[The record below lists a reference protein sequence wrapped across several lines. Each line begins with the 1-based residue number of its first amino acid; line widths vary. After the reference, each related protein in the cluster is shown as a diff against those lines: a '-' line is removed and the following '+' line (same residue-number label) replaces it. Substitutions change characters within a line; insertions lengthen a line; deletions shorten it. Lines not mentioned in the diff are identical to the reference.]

1 MGEFFGS
8 IYTALFEG
16 LFGINLAD
24 YLWGV
29 TSQDGANLYIGIGLW
44 MFGVSL
50 LVAVLFYYIIN
61 HPRLNTWWGWGIFMI
76 INAMVNFCLGIWWTL
91 SDLWAGDMEVYD
103 KETSQMVTFVTEG
116 DCLSFGIA
124 NAILSLFAFF
134 IISMAIKWKSTNASQ
149 APFNK

>member
-24 YLWGV
+24 YLWGL

-103 KETSQMVTFVTEG
+103 KETRQMVTFVTEG
-116 DCLSFGIA
+116 ACLSFGIA

>member
-76 INAMVNFCLGIWWTL
+76 INAAVNFCLGIWWTL

-103 KETSQMVTFVTEG
+103 KGTRQMVTFVTEG

-134 IISMAIKWKSTNASQ
+134 IISMAIKWKSTNVSQ

>member
-103 KETSQMVTFVTEG
+103 KETRQMVTFVTEG

-124 NAILSLFAFF
+124 NTILSLFAFF

>member
-50 LVAVLFYYIIN
+50 LVAVLFYYIID
-61 HPRLNTWWGWGIFMI
+61 HPRLNTWWGWGYIHDYQCRSKFLFG
-76 INAMVNFCLGIWWTL
+76 NMV
-91 SDLWAGDMEVYD
+91 DP
-103 KETSQMVTFVTEG
+103 Q
-116 DCLSFGIA
+116 
-124 NAILSLFAFF
+124 
-134 IISMAIKWKSTNASQ
+134 
-149 APFNK
+149 

>member
-1 MGEFFGS
+1 
-8 IYTALFEG
+8 
-16 LFGINLAD
+16 
-24 YLWGV
+24 
-29 TSQDGANLYIGIGLW
+29 

-76 INAMVNFCLGIWWTL
+76 INAAVNFCLGIWWTL

-103 KETSQMVTFVTEG
+103 KETRQMVTFVTEG

-134 IISMAIKWKSTNASQ
+134 IISMAIKWKSTNVSQ

>member
-61 HPRLNTWWGWGIFMI
+61 HPRLNTWWGWGIFMY
-76 INAMVNFCLGIWWTL
+76 NPQN
-91 SDLWAGDMEVYD
+91 E
-103 KETSQMVTFVTEG
+103 
-116 DCLSFGIA
+116 
-124 NAILSLFAFF
+124 AFRKNKTKC
-134 IISMAIKWKSTNASQ
+134 SAS
-149 APFNK
+149 